1 LLVVVVLVCCC
12 CHGCLI
18 GDIVSP
24 YRFFHLSG
32 RTGRKSDEERL
43 YLPPDIHDNN
53 NTPSQ
58 QQHTK
63 TTEGARRQ
71 GVTRQG
77 KTRHQRSKQDKY
89 RQEKARPDEERK
101 TRIGK
106 VRQGK

>member
-1 LLVVVVLVCCC
+1 LATTRHPIIDVPVLLIQGTFPLDVP
-12 CHGCLI
+12 I
-18 GDIVSP
+18 IQ
-24 YRFFHLSG
+24 G
-32 RTGRKSDEERL
+32 RTGRKSNEERL